1 MSESKKPELL
11 RRKQM
16 LFRFLDSMQKHKE
29 YYADND
35 DDFEKIVDSIN
46 KCWYNN
52 MAIAGNHAPSFTKLL
67 PSLDSKL
74 KVSKNLKQLSLRL
87 KLFENI
93 SSILEN

>member
-35 DDFEKIVDSIN
+35 DDFEKIVDSI
-46 KCWYNN
+46 
-52 MAIAGNHAPSFTKLL
+52 
-67 PSLDSKL
+67 LD
-74 KVSKNLKQLSLRL
+74 QIIRL
-87 KLFENI
+87 NYELNQFDFLN
-93 SSILEN
+93 